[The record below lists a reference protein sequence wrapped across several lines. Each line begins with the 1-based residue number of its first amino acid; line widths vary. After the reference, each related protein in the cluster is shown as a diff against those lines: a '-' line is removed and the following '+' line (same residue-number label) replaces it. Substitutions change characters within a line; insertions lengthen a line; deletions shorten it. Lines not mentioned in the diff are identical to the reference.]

1 MGSYAKIQ
9 ESGLNTG
16 MKTLG
21 LSGTSGWG
29 KICLYYENV
38 KLTKM
43 FPLMISKPKT
53 AFEHIKIPAVL
64 KQNWIFHTLGSVLSL
79 WLESLRL
86 LILEVLLTQTGSKG
100 QFVLKAFILH

>member
-21 LSGTSGWG
+21 LSG

-43 FPLMISKPKT
+43 FPRMISKPET
-53 AFEHIKIPAVL
+53 ALEHIKIPAVL
-64 KQNWIFHTLGSVLSL
+64 K
-79 WLESLRL
+79 
-86 LILEVLLTQTGSKG
+86 
-100 QFVLKAFILH
+100 